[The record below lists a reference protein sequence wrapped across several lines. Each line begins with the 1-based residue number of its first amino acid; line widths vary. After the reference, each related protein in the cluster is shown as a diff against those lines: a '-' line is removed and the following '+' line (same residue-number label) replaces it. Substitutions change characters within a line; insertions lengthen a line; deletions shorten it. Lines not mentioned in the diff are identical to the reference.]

1 MDNNFE
7 CIRCMYITDKL
18 KNMKYHLNRKV
29 KCDKTNLACI
39 NYTDEEIEEASLIR
53 INKRNNLKCE
63 FCKKTYTSK
72 ITLLTH
78 QKNYCKKINKELFD
92 ENDKNNNEY
101 HKDKILN
108 DKILNDKIL
117 NDKILNDT
125 IINETNIIN
134 NNITNNITNNVINI
148 NLPISFDKDWNIEHI
163 DNYLKTLLLICDNK
177 FTFFLDNVLKN
188 KINLNVVLDKNMSEA
203 YVFTDNEYKNIEKD
217 ELLSKSMEKI
227 YNHLIKIK
235 DEFNDSQDNCNEI
248 IQKEATSLNK
258 KYSDYLKN
266 DNIKDYV
273 HEYLSDIYDSNKKE
287 AYELYVEF
295 KNKNM
300 ITGF

>member
-7 CIRCMYITDKL
+7 CIRCMYTTDKL
-18 KNMKYHLNRKV
+18 KNIKYHLNRKI
-29 KCDKTNLACI
+29 KCDKTNLACM

-53 INKRNNLKCE
+53 INKRNNIKCE
-63 FCKKTYTSK
+63 FCKKTYTNK
-72 ITLLTH
+72 ITLFTH
-78 QKNYCKKINKELFD
+78 QKNYCKKITKELLD
-92 ENDKNNNEY
+92 DTIKNNNEDA
-101 HKDKILN
+101 KDIKNEI
-108 DKILNDKIL
+108 DEIDVKYPKDAK
-117 NDKILNDT
+117 DT
-125 IINETNIIN
+125 VINETNIIN
-134 NNITNNITNNVINI
+134 NNITNNIINI
-148 NLPISFDKDWNIEHI
+148 NLPISFDKEWNIEHI

-235 DEFNDSQDNCNEI
+235 DEFNDTQDNCNDI
-248 IQKEATSLNK
+248 IKQEVISLNQ
-258 KYSDYLKN
+258 KYGDYLKN
-266 DNIKDYV
+266 DTIKDYV

>member
-7 CIRCMYITDKL
+7 CIRCMYTTDKL

-29 KCDKTNLACI
+29 KCNVTNLVCI
-39 NYTDEEIEEASLIR
+39 NYTDEEIEEESLIR
-53 INKRNNLKCE
+53 INKRNNIKCE
-63 FCKKTYTSK
+63 FCKKTYTNK
-72 ITLLTH
+72 ITLLIH
-78 QKNYCKKINKELFD
+78 QKNNCKKINKGPSN
-92 ENDKNNNEY
+92 ENDKINTEY
-101 HKDKILN
+101 AKDAK
-108 DKILNDKIL
+108 DTKDTK
-117 NDKILNDT
+117 DT

-134 NNITNNITNNVINI
+134 NNNITNNITNNIINI
-148 NLPISFDKDWNIEHI
+148 NLPISFDKEWNIEHI

-235 DEFNDSQDNCNEI
+235 DEFNDTQDNCNEI
-248 IQKEATSLNK
+248 INKEVISLNQ
-258 KYSDYLKN
+258 KYGDYLQN

-295 KNKNM
+295 KNKNKNM

>member
-7 CIRCMYITDKL
+7 CIRCMYSTDKL

-29 KCDKTNLACI
+29 KCNITNLACV
-39 NYTDEEIEEASLIR
+39 NYTDEEIEEESLIR
-53 INKRNNLKCE
+53 INKRNNIKCE
-63 FCKKTYTSK
+63 FCKKTYTNK
-72 ITLLTH
+72 ITLLIH
-78 QKNYCKKINKELFD
+78 QKNYCKKINKESLD
-92 ENDKNNNEY
+92 ENDKINIEYAKDAVINET
-101 HKDKILN
+101 KD
-108 DKILNDKIL
+108 
-117 NDKILNDT
+117 T
-125 IINETNIIN
+125 VINETNIIN
-134 NNITNNITNNVINI
+134 NNITNNITNNIINI
-148 NLPISFDKDWNIEHI
+148 NLPISFDKEWNIEHI

-235 DEFNDSQDNCNEI
+235 DEFNDNQDNCNDI
-248 IQKEATSLNK
+248 IKQEVISLNK
-258 KYSDYLKN
+258 KYGDYLKN
-266 DNIKDYV
+266 DTIKDYV
-273 HEYLSDIYDSNKKE
+273 HEYLSNIYDSNKKE

>member
-7 CIRCMYITDKL
+7 CIRCMYTTDKL
-18 KNMKYHLNRKV
+18 KNMKYHLNRKI
-29 KCDKTNLACI
+29 KCNITNLACV
-39 NYTDEEIEEASLIR
+39 NYTDEEIEEESLIR
-53 INKRNNLKCE
+53 INKRNNIKCE

-72 ITLLTH
+72 ITLLIH
-78 QKNYCKKINKELFD
+78 QKNYCKKTNKESLD
-92 ENDKNNNEY
+92 ENDKINIEYPKDAKDAKDTVINET
-101 HKDKILN
+101 KD
-108 DKILNDKIL
+108 
-117 NDKILNDT
+117 T
-125 IINETNIIN
+125 VINETNIIN
-134 NNITNNITNNVINI
+134 NNITNNITNNIINI
-148 NLPISFDKDWNIEHI
+148 NLPISFDKEWNIEHI

-227 YNHLIKIK
+227 YNHLIKMK

-248 IQKEATSLNK
+248 IKQEANSLDK

-266 DNIKDYV
+266 DTIKDYV

-287 AYELYVEF
+287 AYELYIEF

>member
-1 MDNNFE
+1 
-7 CIRCMYITDKL
+7 MYTTDKL
-18 KNMKYHLNRKV
+18 KNMKYHLNRKI
-29 KCDKTNLACI
+29 KCNITNLACV
-39 NYTDEEIEEASLIR
+39 NYTDEEIEEESLIR

-63 FCKKTYTSK
+63 FCKKTYTNK
-72 ITLLTH
+72 ITLLIH
-78 QKNYCKKINKELFD
+78 QKNYCKKIHKESLDEINK
-92 ENDKNNNEY
+92 NSNEY
-101 HKDKILN
+101 PKDIKDIK
-108 DKILNDKIL
+108 DTK
-117 NDKILNDT
+117 DT

-134 NNITNNITNNVINI
+134 NNITNNITNNIINI
-148 NLPISFDKDWNIEHI
+148 NLPISFDKEWNIEHI

-235 DEFNDSQDNCNEI
+235 DEFNDTQDNCNEI
-248 IQKEATSLNK
+248 INKEVISLNQ
-258 KYSDYLKN
+258 KYGDYLQN
-266 DNIKDYV
+266 DTIKDYV

-295 KNKNM
+295 KNKNKNM

>member
-7 CIRCMYITDKL
+7 CIRCMYSTDKL

-29 KCDKTNLACI
+29 KCNITNLACV
-39 NYTDEEIEEASLIR
+39 NYTDEEIEEESLIR
-53 INKRNNLKCE
+53 INKRNNIKCE

-72 ITLLTH
+72 ITLLIH
-78 QKNYCKKINKELFD
+78 QKNYCKKTNKESLD
-92 ENDKNNNEY
+92 EYNKNNNEY
-101 HKDKILN
+101 PKDGK
-108 DKILNDKIL
+108 
-117 NDKILNDT
+117 DT
-125 IINETNIIN
+125 VINETKDTVINETNIIN
-134 NNITNNITNNVINI
+134 NNITNNITNNIINI
-148 NLPISFDKDWNIEHI
+148 NLPISFDKEWNIEHI

-235 DEFNDSQDNCNEI
+235 DEFNDTQDNCNDI
-248 IQKEATSLNK
+248 IKQEVISLNQ
-258 KYSDYLKN
+258 KYGDYLKN
-266 DNIKDYV
+266 DTIKDYV